1 MLLFFFGLVIY
12 QRKMFA
18 KTLICSFHLGFF
30 SFFFKWICNLQV
42 KPIPLRQQQ
51 FLHDPL
57 TEKTVKK
64 KINPLLIIKVVC
76 VKL

>member
-1 MLLFFFGLVIY
+1 
-12 QRKMFA
+12 MFA

-30 SFFFKWICNLQV
+30 TYIFKWICNLQV

-64 KINPLLIIKVVC
+64 KKKILF
-76 VKL
+76 